1 MQYIWP
7 VRLMLN
13 KNTPGVKKSV
23 GSTRVLFIQATKKC
37 DIWWRPR
44 PKLFASNN
52 VRSITYIYKF
62 QKVQSLTLDVQ
73 QFEHN

>member
-1 MQYIWP
+1 
-7 VRLMLN
+7 MLN
-13 KNTPGVKKSV
+13 KNTPGVKKSKAKLEV
-23 GSTRVLFIQATKKC
+23 PVSSYSYKRLKSV
-37 DIWWRPR
+37 RPR

-52 VRSITYIYKF
+52 VISITYKF